1 MSRVNCGGFELGE
14 GLMIE
19 NGILKTTGANASE
32 TSTLINCGGFRI
44 GEGLIFENGKL
55 SCSGGGAT
63 PADISIEE
71 WDGDTTGKV
80 VFGNGYV
87 KVKDLDFDLD
97 NAVFPKVL
105 KATCTWRDEGEFEY
119 YGLKETNMDT
129 DILAEDGEPV
139 YKSLVYSDSE
149 FGDWYVI
156 VAKAG
161 SPVPS
166 WVKDVETIPE
176 DGIYV
181 NALLNGSPQS
191 NSYIKKVEVIR

>member
-14 GLMIE
+14 GLMME
-19 NGILKTTGANASE
+19 NGILKTTGANTSE
-32 TSTLINCGGFRI
+32 ISTLIGCGGFRI
-44 GEGLIFENGKL
+44 GEGLTFEDGKL

-63 PADISIEE
+63 PADISFE
-71 WDGDTTGKV
+71 WDGNITGRAKISD
-80 VFGNGYV
+80 YV

-97 NAVFPKVL
+97 NAVFPKVI
-105 KATCTWRDEGEFEY
+105 KATCTWNDEGEFEY

-129 DILAEDGEPV
+129 DIQALDGEPV
-139 YKSLVYSDSE
+139 YKNLVYSDSE

-161 SPVPS
+161 SPAPYNVG
-166 WVKDVETIPE
+166 TFPE

-181 NALLNGSPQS
+181 CATISQGSTQAD
-191 NSYIKKVEVIR
+191 SYVKKVEVIR